1 MIPALF
7 AAALLGLATTVY
19 LLWKR
24 YARPGEPL
32 VCPIGENCQ
41 TVLDSRFGRMLGFRN
56 EFIGAAYYA
65 VMLAFLILAE
75 QGKVL
80 PFSLLGSADPADV
93 ALLIAVPAAVVSI
106 ALTGIQ
112 ALVLKNWCSYCL
124 FANAVNIFLLVGI
137 LVSR

>member
-1 MIPALF
+1 MILGLF
-7 AAALLGLATTVY
+7 AAALLGLATTAY

-24 YARPGEPL
+24 YARPGELL

-65 VMLAFLILAE
+65 VMLALLILAG
-75 QGKVL
+75 QGRAL
-80 PFSLLGSADPADV
+80 PFSVLGSFDPLDAAFV
-93 ALLIAVPAAVVSI
+93 IAVPAALVSL

-112 ALVLKNWCSYCL
+112 ALALKNWCSYCL
-124 FANAVNIFLLVGI
+124 FANAVNIFILLGF
-137 LVSR
+137 LFR